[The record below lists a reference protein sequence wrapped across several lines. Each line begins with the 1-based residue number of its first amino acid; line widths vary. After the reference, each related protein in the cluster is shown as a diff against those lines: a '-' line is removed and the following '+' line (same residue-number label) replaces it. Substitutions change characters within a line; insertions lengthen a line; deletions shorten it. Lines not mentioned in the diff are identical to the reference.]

1 MPTAA
6 LSTTTSASRT
16 ATPWH
21 IARVAKELVAGQ
33 VSGVP
38 VRGNFH
44 VRTVLVRLNSA
55 STATHCFFGPCWA
68 IPRV

>member
-6 LSTTTSASRT
+6 PSTTTSASQT
-16 ATPWH
+16 AAPWH
-21 IARVAKELVAGQ
+21 IARVANELVIGQ
-33 VSGVP
+33 ISGVP
-38 VRGNFH
+38 VSGNFH
-44 VRTVLVRLNSA
+44 VRTVLVRLNSE